1 MKGIIPGYTRGFYEK
16 DARYQGPS
24 SEPDDSTSD
33 YSPHTPRKDTRQMRH
48 LEG

>member
-24 SEPDDSTSD
+24 SEPDERIPD
-33 YSPHTPRKDTRQMRH
+33 YSPGISKKDTSNRRP